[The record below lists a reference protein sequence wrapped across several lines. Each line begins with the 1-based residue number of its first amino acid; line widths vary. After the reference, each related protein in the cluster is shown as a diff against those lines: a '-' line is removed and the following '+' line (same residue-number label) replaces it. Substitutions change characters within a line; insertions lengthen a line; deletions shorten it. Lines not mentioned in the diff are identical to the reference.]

1 MRHLGSPQNGRN
13 WRRFGFGCGV
23 AVWCDCW
30 ILGPV
35 QWQIWPNVASGNFLQ
50 ARACSGQSASKSR
63 HSVSPAGLFR
73 NGSSVIFVKFVALT
87 SHSTTAVAA
96 YTIGNQMERILRRSS
111 LAFGTAATT
120 LCGHS
125 LGAKR
130 TVEADQRGW
139 TTMFVGTLAIVGL
152 GTIIYNAAQ
161 PIMRFVHQCGGC
173 DLYRDLL
180 PVCHRNRRTLHV
192 CGNHKRRGTQGGQA
206 IQCPLSTTPLS
217 PNGSYGFLLPTFWPS
232 PLVKTY

>member
-1 MRHLGSPQNGRN
+1 M
-13 WRRFGFGCGV
+13 
-23 AVWCDCW
+23 
-30 ILGPV
+30 LGPV